1 MTEAI
6 FGLIGVLV
14 GSGILWF
21 QSHWTNKKEAEKSV
35 RYLAIR
41 VVCILDKYMEDCAA
55 AVKDTGYQKDKEQL
69 RGVLNLRL
77 TPEV

>member
-14 GSGILWF
+14 GSGISLF
-21 QSHWTNKKEAEKSV
+21 QTHWMEKRANDKNA

-41 VVCILDKYMEDCAA
+41 VVCILDKYLEDCA
-55 AVKDTGYQKDKEQL
+55 
-69 RGVLNLRL
+69 
-77 TPEV
+77 EVVNDDGLSY